1 PPAVQDSLVKLASAQ
16 MVQPKSD
23 IDELAMKLGMLKAVL
38 GGNDERIEELEKKIS
53 ELLENKQKEEMLQ
66 LIQQIN
72 DQLNAQ
78 IQTLQSRLD
87 ALMAAQQAGH
97 VQHGD
102 TIDELL
108 EEIKEV
114 EEKREK
120 LRSLLGI
127 KETEELDVD
136 KARKVLESMGYK
148 VQGPMTPEEYER
160 LLQKREE
167 EWMRKLEEE
176 VRKTKELAQKEA
188 EERFKREKLLTDFA
202 SNIISAL
209 FENMTPQEKGGI
221 ASIVKKG
228 LQALRGQQQG

>member
-1 PPAVQDSLVKLASAQ
+1 
-16 MVQPKSD
+16 
-23 IDELAMKLGMLKAVL
+23 
-38 GGNDERIEELEKKIS
+38 
-53 ELLENKQKEEMLQ
+53 
-66 LIQQIN
+66 N

-78 IQTLQSRLD
+78 MQVLQQRLD
-87 ALMAAQQAGH
+87 ALTVAQKAE
-97 VQHGD
+97 VPRGD

-120 LRSLLGI
+120 LRSLLGV
-127 KETEELDVD
+127 KEPEDLDAE
-136 KARKVLESMGYK
+136 KAKKVLESMGYK

-176 VRKTKELAQKEA
+176 VKRTKEMTEKQA
-188 EERFKREKLLTDFA
+188 EERFKREQLMTDFA

-221 ASIVKKG
+221 AGVVKKG
-228 LQALRGQQQG
+228 LQALRGQQG